1 MYMHANVPPPS
12 YVVPTLYRESGYALT
27 PTCAPPTF
35 LPEKK
40 QKSVSTVHYPLQQLV
55 CVFVLTWSSKSSKSL
70 KAHYSTS
77 LNQQMKDELV
87 SSTLYST
94 RIFER
99 AVLMKN

>member
-1 MYMHANVPPPS
+1 MYMHANVPTS
-12 YVVPTLYRESGYALT
+12 YVVPTLQRVRLCT

-70 KAHYSTS
+70 KAHYFTS

-87 SSTLYST
+87 TRGFSSV
-94 RIFER
+94 F
-99 AVLMKN
+99 

>member
-1 MYMHANVPPPS
+1 MYMHANVPTS

-35 LPEKK
+35 LPGKK